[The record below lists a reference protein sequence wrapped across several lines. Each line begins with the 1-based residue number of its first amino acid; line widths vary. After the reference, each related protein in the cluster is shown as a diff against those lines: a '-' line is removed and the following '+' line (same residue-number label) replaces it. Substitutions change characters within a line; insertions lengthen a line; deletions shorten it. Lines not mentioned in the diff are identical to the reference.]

1 MCIDVG
7 KTPDGRRV
15 EIEHTNECI
24 IFDERYDDFRAGS
37 RIACNVVGF
46 TGDVS
51 DNDRLPESGSTPTD
65 TAPDRNFDTGWL
77 ALERTDDE
85 PLANE
90 AIEAAPIECRKAM
103 VEQTCKVRHCGD
115 ALGARWYEGI
125 GGCEY
130 GLVALLVRKLCVI
143 HDEHC
148 FVHFTVYAVSEPL
161 QKYCRA
167 KRKFEQSNQSLHAM
181 HAHLLQHGDSDE
193 KRRACQ
199 RIEELRSLI
208 RKYDFAYY
216 VQAQPLISDRDYDRL
231 FAELIELEQRYPDL
245 VTPDSPTQR
254 VGGQPLEEF
263 AHVRHRTPMLSLANT
278 YTREEVLDFDRRIR
292 QALGNAPYQYCCEL
306 KFDGVAVSLH
316 YEGGRFVLGATRGD
330 GLVGDDITVNLR
342 TIRSLPLVVQTVT
355 VDNVVLGDFEVRGEV
370 YMLRR
375 DFEQLNRRRVAEGEK
390 PFANPRNLTAGT
402 LKLLD
407 SRQVAQRPLQ
417 LVCYYLD
424 SQQVRLHRQSSNLE
438 LLRAM
443 GFPTSPYWRL
453 CATIED
459 VFAFI
464 EEWETRRRELPFD
477 IDGIVIKLD
486 DLEQQRRL
494 GTVARSPRWAI
505 AFKYEAEQVRTVLKD
520 IVLQVGRTG
529 VVTPVAELEPVFLAG
544 STVSR
549 ATLHNAAFIEQL
561 DVRIGDTVY
570 VEKGGEVIPKIV
582 GVDLDARPADSK
594 PWHMPTH
601 CPCPHRSKLHR
612 PPGEVNYYCESPAC
626 PWQIRRRI
634 EHFASRDAMDIEGMG
649 EKVVAEL
656 VEAGLLET
664 IADIYDLS
672 AKREQLIGRPGWGT
686 KRVEKLL
693 AAIEASKAQ
702 SYHRV
707 LYALGIR
714 HVGGVTAKLLA
725 EHFGSLDAM
734 CRASA
739 DELQAIP
746 EIGPRIADSICT
758 FCNDPEE
765 RQVVAR
771 LRKAGLAFSIQK
783 QPKQGVQPLAG
794 KTFVFTGEL
803 STLTRTQ
810 AEELVE
816 SLGGR
821 ATSSV
826 SKATAYVV
834 VGRSPGSKFTKA
846 QQLGIPILDEHEFLE
861 LLRMHGVTL

>member
-1 MCIDVG
+1 MQ
-7 KTPDGRRV
+7 
-15 EIEHTNECI
+15 EHL
-24 IFDERYDDFRAGS
+24 F
-37 RIACNVVGF
+37 
-46 TGDVS
+46 
-51 DNDRLPESGSTPTD
+51 
-65 TAPDRNFDTGWL
+65 
-77 ALERTDDE
+77 
-85 PLANE
+85 
-90 AIEAAPIECRKAM
+90 
-103 VEQTCKVRHCGD
+103 
-115 ALGARWYEGI
+115 
-125 GGCEY
+125 
-130 GLVALLVRKLCVI
+130 
-143 HDEHC
+143 
-148 FVHFTVYAVSEPL
+148 
-161 QKYCRA
+161 
-167 KRKFEQSNQSLHAM
+167 
-181 HAHLLQHGDSDE
+181 QHTDSDD
-193 KRRACQ
+193 KRRARQ
-199 RIEELRSLI
+199 RIEELRALI
-208 RKYDFAYY
+208 RKYDYAYY

-231 FAELIELEQRYPDL
+231 FAELVELEQRYPDL

-263 AHVRHRTPMLSLANT
+263 AHVQHRTPMLSLANT
-278 YTREEVLDFDRRIR
+278 YTRQEVLDFDRRIR
-292 QALGNAPYQYCCEL
+292 QALGHETYQYCCEL
-306 KFDGVAVSLH
+306 KFDGVAVSLR
-316 YEGGRFVLGATRGD
+316 YEEGRFVLGATRGD
-330 GLVGDDITVNLR
+330 GLVGDDITANLR
-342 TIRSLPLVVQTVT
+342 TIRSLPLVAQPVT
-355 VDNVVLGDFEVRGEV
+355 VENVILSNFEVRGEV

-375 DFEQLNRRRVAEGEK
+375 DFEQLNRQRIAEGEK

-407 SRQVAQRPLQ
+407 PRQVAQRPLQ

-424 SQQVRLHRQSSNLE
+424 SDQVRLHRQSSNLE

-443 GFPTSPYWRL
+443 GFPISPHWRL
-453 CATIED
+453 CATLND

-464 EEWETRRRELPFD
+464 DQWETRRRELPFD
-477 IDGIVIKLD
+477 IDGIVVKLD

-505 AFKYEAEQVRTVLKD
+505 AYKYEAEQARTLLKD

-582 GVDLDARPADSK
+582 GVDLDARPADST
-594 PWHMPTH
+594 PWRMPTR
-601 CPCPHRSKLHR
+601 CPCPHRSRLHR

-634 EHFASRDAMDIEGMG
+634 EHFASRDAMDIEGLG

-656 VEAGLLET
+656 VEAGFLET
-664 IADIYDLS
+664 IADIYDLAS
-672 AKREQLIGRPGWGT
+672 KRDQLVGRPGWGT
-686 KRVEKLL
+686 KRVENLL

-702 SYHRV
+702 PFHRV

-714 HVGGVTAKLLA
+714 HIGEVTAKLLA
-725 EHFGSLDAM
+725 EHFGSLDAI
-734 CRASA
+734 CRATM

-765 RQVVAR
+765 RHIITR
-771 LRKAGLAFSIQK
+771 LKKAGLAFSAQRQSK
-783 QPKQGVQPLAG
+783 QSHQPLAG

-803 STLTRTQ
+803 DSMTRTQ

-826 SKATAYVV
+826 SRATSYVV

-846 QQLGIPILDEHEFLE
+846 QQLGVPILSEREFFE
-861 LLRMHGVTL
+861 LLRTHGVTI